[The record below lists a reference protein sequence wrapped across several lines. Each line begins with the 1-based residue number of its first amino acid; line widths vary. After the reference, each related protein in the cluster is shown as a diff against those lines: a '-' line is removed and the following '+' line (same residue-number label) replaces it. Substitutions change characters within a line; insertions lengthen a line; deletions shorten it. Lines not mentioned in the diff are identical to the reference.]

1 MTTGEHTRG
10 ARFVRSGISHVE
22 GSRASVVQVDASGSG
37 GLVDPG
43 VACWVGISGELGAR
57 EESGMSAW
65 QFAVMKL
72 ARALL
77 RLAFDRS
84 FQCPVHSGRKWYTL
98 HFWQMVLGLMCL
110 LINSLTSGKYFITD
124 DNLSS
129 NWARARRPG
138 ARRAPRGHWGK
149 GGPPGGRAY
158 MSHKSFNVAVCTR
171 TTVTCKG

>member
-1 MTTGEHTRG
+1 M
-10 ARFVRSGISHVE
+10 
-22 GSRASVVQVDASGSG
+22 VQIDASGSG

-43 VACWVGISGELGAR
+43 VACWVGISEELGAR

-98 HFWQMVLGLMCL
+98 VNFGESGLL
-110 LINSLTSGKYFITD
+110 ENEPT
-124 DNLSS
+124 
-129 NWARARRPG
+129 
-138 ARRAPRGHWGK
+138 APAEQAH
-149 GGPPGGRAY
+149 
-158 MSHKSFNVAVCTR
+158 
-171 TTVTCKG
+171 TTQRQ